1 MQVFK
6 TDEARRAVW
15 ESYDRLVAAWGVP
28 TEERD
33 LATSYGTTHAILAGD
48 PSLPS
53 LLLFHGVG
61 DNSAMTWLRNARG
74 LSRHFRLA
82 AIDTLGGAGKSCPDE
97 RYVAGFDLARWLGD
111 VLTALGVTETC
122 AVGVSY
128 GCYLVQLLHATFPD
142 RVRRVVGFAGSV
154 AAAGPRSAAF
164 GQMLRMMRLFL
175 PEGLIP
181 TRASAMRLVRKMTG
195 RNADSLLG
203 DAELVEHF
211 RLLLKHYSMKAQ
223 SVHRQRS
230 LAPEE
235 VAALRDK
242 ALFLIGDADML
253 AYTPASLR
261 ALDENAMNH
270 RVLAGAGHAANVEMP
285 DEANAA
291 IVEFCG

>member
-1 MQVFK
+1 MKVFRS
-6 TDEARRAVW
+6 EEGRRAVW

-33 LATSYGTTHAILAGD
+33 LATSYGRTHAILAGD
-48 PSLPS
+48 PTLPS

-61 DNSAMTWLRNARG
+61 DNSAMTWLHNASG
-74 LSRHFRLA
+74 LSRYFRLA
-82 AIDTLGGAGKSCPDE
+82 AIDTMGGAGKSCPDE
-97 RYVAGFDLARWLGD
+97 RYTAGFDLARWLGD
-111 VLTALGVTETC
+111 VLEALDLASTC

-154 AAAGPRSAAF
+154 AVEGPRSAAF

-181 TRASAMRLVRKMTG
+181 TRASAVRLVRKMTG
-195 RNADSLLG
+195 RNADRLVR

-211 RLLLKHYSMKAQ
+211 RLLLKHYSMQAQ
-223 SVHRQRS
+223 MVHRRRG
-230 LAPEE
+230 LAPDE
-235 VAALRDK
+235 VDALRDK
-242 ALFLIGDADML
+242 ALFLIGDADRL

-261 ALDENAMNH
+261 ALDDATMRY
-270 RVLAGAGHAANVEMP
+270 RVIAGAGHAANVEMP
-285 DEANAA
+285 DEVNAA
-291 IVEFCG
+291 IVDFCR